1 MTDTIAEE
9 EEEDLGD
16 ANETVMATA
25 TPTNETTYKT
35 PGGNNTVSCYESNI
49 LVGVRIRPSREGEE
63 NILDIDD
70 TQVVVDTKI
79 FNFDLMF
86 DGNASQEKVF
96 DDLVKKRVESVIN
109 GFNATVFAYGQ
120 TGKNVH
126 VLSS

>member
-1 MTDTIAEE
+1 MEE
-9 EEEDLGD
+9 ENLHGGD
-16 ANETVMATA
+16 ETVLASA
-25 TPTNETTYKT
+25 TPTNVTMFQT
-35 PGGNNTVSCYESNI
+35 PGGNNTVCSESNI

-86 DGNASQEKVF
+86 DGHTSQAKVF
-96 DDLVKKRVESVIN
+96 DDLVKDRVDSVIN

-120 TGKNVH
+120 TGTN
-126 VLSS
+126 